1 MSAKDIYLKAKH
13 TKKLYPQLRLG
24 QNVMNILNSTN
35 PKIFKKLVNTDFDC
49 FYDDEKIFDCLFEI
63 ERLEILE
70 LNKKTKFHNNLID
83 TWQQG
88 YFVDKPIYSTWVK
101 EHKEACE
108 YQESLKV
115 ILNKLDNP
123 ICNCNKPEDSKWI
136 SSRLNL
142 AAQLERVIMS
152 DIKYLTNSEKILQ
165 RLQNIILKSGE

>member
-13 TKKLYPQLRLG
+13 NVKIHSELRLG
-24 QNVMNILNSTN
+24 QAIMNILNSVN
-35 PKIFKKLVNTDFDC
+35 PKIFTKLVNTDFDC

-70 LNKKTKFHNNLID
+70 LNEKTNFPNNFVD

-115 ILNKLDNP
+115 ILDKLNNP
-123 ICNCNKPEDSKWI
+123 ICKCNKPEDSKWI

-142 AAQLERVIMS
+142 AAQLERVIIS